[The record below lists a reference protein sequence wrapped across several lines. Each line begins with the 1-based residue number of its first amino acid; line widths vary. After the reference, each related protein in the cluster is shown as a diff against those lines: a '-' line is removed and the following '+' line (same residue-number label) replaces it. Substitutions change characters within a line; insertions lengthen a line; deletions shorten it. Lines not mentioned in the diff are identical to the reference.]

1 MAKKKKKSKP
11 AKNSYLQAR
20 SYDGARRTR
29 STADWFASST
39 SADSELRNDL
49 VRLRN
54 RSRDLVRNNP
64 YLKHA
69 IQVTLPNNVIGTGLG
84 FQSQV
89 KRKRGDRLDDQVNTQ
104 IEEAWLE
111 WQKANYC
118 HTAGKL
124 TFGDLQRLAIKSV
137 AESGEVLFRK
147 IRSSF
152 GGSPIPIA
160 LEVIESDQLCDTH
173 AVSGYDGNLVK
184 MGVELN
190 EWQRAI
196 AYHLYPYHPGDTQFA
211 RASQNGK
218 LIRVMADDICHLFI
232 CDRPGQTRGVPWLH
246 AVINRIRQMGAFE
259 DAKITTARAQ
269 ALINAFIV
277 TPDPENLILG
287 EQDEKGDRS
296 WDLDSGEAI
305 VLQPGEQVQP
315 FVPSSPNDNGS
326 EFLKSLLRSAA
337 ISTGISYEAFT
348 GDFSSTS
355 YSSART
361 ALLQERD
368 CYQVLQTWFI
378 NSFLIP
384 FYEEWLDLAV
394 LSGRVKI
401 DDYFQNR
408 AHYCKPK
415 FTSRGWAW
423 VDPLKE
429 VNANVTAVKA
439 GFKTLTD
446 IAAESGKDFE
456 EIVKTRRREM
466 DLLASYGVS
475 VDTVVESSE
484 DLLVMTEKQYNR
496 HIQVREINARNKNS
510 PRIFTGRP

>member
-1 MAKKKKKSKP
+1 MGKKKKKKS
-11 AKNSYLQAR
+11 ATVANLR
-20 SYDGARRTR
+20 RYDGARHTR
-29 STADWFASST
+29 NTADWLVSSA
-39 SADSELRNDL
+39 SADSDLRTDL

-54 RSRDLVRNNP
+54 RSRDLIRNNP

-69 IQVTLPNNVIGTGLG
+69 IQATLPNNIIGTGLG

-89 KRKRGDRLDDQVNTQ
+89 KRKRGDRLNDEINEQ
-104 IEEAWLE
+104 IEEAWHE
-111 WQKANYC
+111 WQNANYC

-124 TFGDLQRLAIKSV
+124 NFGDLQRLAITTL
-137 AESGEVLFRK
+137 AESGEVIFRK
-147 IRSSF
+147 IRQSF
-152 GGSPIPIA
+152 GGCPIPIA
-160 LEVIESDQLCDTH
+160 LEVIEADQLCDSH
-173 AVSGYDGNLVK
+173 AVSGYGGNLIK

-190 EWQRAI
+190 EWQRPV
-196 AYHLYPYHPGDTQFA
+196 AYHLYPYHPGDTQFT
-211 RASQNGK
+211 RAVENGK
-218 LIRVMADDICHLFI
+218 LIRVMADDIYHLFI
-232 CDRPGQTRGVPWLH
+232 SYRPGQTRGVPWLH

-269 ALINAFIV
+269 ALINAFIT
-277 TPDPENLILG
+277 TPDPENVMLG
-287 EQDEKGDRS
+287 SQDEMGNRS

-305 VLQPGEQVQP
+305 VLQPGEQVQA

-326 EFLKSLLRSAA
+326 EFLKSLLRSAT
-337 ISTGISYEAFT
+337 ISLGISYEAFT
-348 GDFSSTS
+348 GDFSDTS

-378 NSFLIP
+378 NQFLMP
-384 FYEEWLDLAV
+384 FFSEWLDVAV
-394 LSGRVKI
+394 LSGRIKI

-408 AHYCKPK
+408 AFYCKPK

-429 VNANVTAVKA
+429 VNANIAAVKA

-475 VDTVVESSE
+475 VETEVQQDPEPVI
-484 DLLVMTEKQYNR
+484 MTEKQFRSFKY
-496 HIQVREINARNKNS
+496 KS
-510 PRIFTGRP
+510 KFL